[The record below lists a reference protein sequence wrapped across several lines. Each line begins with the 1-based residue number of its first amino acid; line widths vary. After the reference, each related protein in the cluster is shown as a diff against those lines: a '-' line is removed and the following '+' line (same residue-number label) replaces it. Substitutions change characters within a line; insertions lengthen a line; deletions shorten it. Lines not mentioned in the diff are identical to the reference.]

1 MQGGIIGLTVILSII
16 YLSLKGLIV
25 QKQTYSI
32 ASFIGILVMCMFNP
46 MSIVNLIQFWWIVGL
61 AGRVKS

>member
-1 MQGGIIGLTVILSII
+1 
-16 YLSLKGLIV
+16 V